1 MSELFHVS
9 SAPHVRA
16 KTSTQK
22 VMLWVIIA
30 LLPTTCF
37 GIYNFGANALVLLL
51 ATVTSCVVSET
62 LFNLVLKKKNTI
74 SDLSAVVT
82 GMILALNMPVNFP
95 IWMAIIGG
103 AFAIIVVKMLF
114 GGLGQNFMNPALAGR
129 CFLLIAFT
137 SEMSNFV
144 TDTYTGA
151 TPLAQLK
158 AQGGAV
164 LSFVQKEMP
173 GKIDIFD
180 FPSLFIGN
188 HGGTIGETSALCLL
202 IGAAILVATKVI
214 SLRIP
219 VAYLGSFA
227 VLMFFFGDRG
237 LTASEVAA
245 QLAAGTAISDVAY
258 GAALYVLAQLLSGGI
273 MFGAFFMATD
283 YATSPITKKG
293 QILFGICCGVL
304 TFLFRTIGGT
314 PEGVSYAI
322 ILSNLLV
329 PLIEKITIPRAFGVV
344 KVKKEGK

>member
-16 KTSTQK
+16 KTSTQQ

-37 GIYNFGANALVLLL
+37 GIYNFGAGALVLLL

-62 LFNLVLKKKNTI
+62 VFNLILKKKNTI

-82 GMILALNMPVNFP
+82 GMILALNMPVTLP

-144 TDTYTGA
+144 TDAYTAA
-151 TPLAQLK
+151 TPLAELK
-158 AQGGAV
+158 ATKGIIAPWNNYQ
-164 LSFVQKEMP
+164 LTDM
-173 GKIDIFD
+173 
-180 FPSLFIGN
+180 FIGTTP
-188 HGGTIGETSALCLL
+188 GTIGETSTLCLL
-202 IGAAILVATKVI
+202 IGAAILVAVKVI

-219 VAYLGSFA
+219 LAYLGSFA
-227 VLMFFFGDRG
+227 VLMFFFGDRQFSI
-237 LTASEVAA
+237 AEI
-245 QLAAGTAISDVAY
+245 AAGSADFGTLFVNA
-258 GAALYVLAQLLSGGI
+258 GTYVLAQLMCGGI

-283 YATSPITKKG
+283 YATTPITKKG

-329 PLIEKITIPRAFGVV
+329 PLIEKFTVPRAFGVV
-344 KVKKEGK
+344 KAKKEGK

>member
-16 KTSTQK
+16 KTSTQQ

-37 GIYNFGANALVLLL
+37 GIYNFGFRALLL
-51 ATVTSCVVSET
+51 VVATVLSCVVSET
-62 LFNLVLKKKNTI
+62 VYNLIAKKKNTI
-74 SDLSAVVT
+74 NDLSAVVT
-82 GMILALNMPVNFP
+82 GMILALNMPSTFP
-95 IWMAIIGG
+95 IWMAVIGG

-144 TDTYTGA
+144 TDAYTFA
-151 TPLAQLK
+151 TPLAELKSTNGIIAPWNNSQL
-158 AQGGAV
+158 V
-164 LSFVQKEMP
+164 DM
-173 GKIDIFD
+173 
-180 FPSLFIGN
+180 FIGTTP
-188 HGGTIGETSALCLL
+188 GTIGETSALCLL
-202 IGAAILVATKVI
+202 IGGAILVATKVI

-219 VAYLGSFA
+219 LAYLGSFA
-227 VLMFFFGDRG
+227 VLMFLFGARAFDP
-237 LTASEVAA
+237 T
-245 QLAAGTAISDVAY
+245 
-258 GAALYVLAQLLSGGI
+258 YVLAQLMAGGI
-273 MFGAFFMATD
+273 MFGAWFMATD
-283 YATSPITKKG
+283 YATTPITKNG

-329 PLIEKITIPRAFGVV
+329 PLIEKITIPNAFGVV

>member
-30 LLPTTCF
+30 MLPTACF
-37 GIYNFGANALVLLL
+37 GIYNFGVRALLL
-51 ATVTSCVVSET
+51 IVATVLSCVLSET
-62 LFNLVLKKKNTI
+62 VFNLIAKKKNTI
-74 SDLSAVVT
+74 GDLSAVVT
-82 GMILALNMPVNFP
+82 GMILALNMPVNLP
-95 IWMAIIGG
+95 IWMAVLGG
-103 AFAIIVVKMLF
+103 VFAIVVVKMLF

-144 TDTYTGA
+144 TDTYTSA
-151 TPLAQLK
+151 TPLAELKSTAGIIAPWNKYQLTD
-158 AQGGAV
+158 
-164 LSFVQKEMP
+164 M
-173 GKIDIFD
+173 
-180 FPSLFIGN
+180 FIGTTP
-188 HGGTIGETSALCLL
+188 GTIGETSALCLL
-202 IGAAILVATKVI
+202 IGAAILVAVKVI

-227 VLMFFFGDRG
+227 VLMFFFGERNFSI
-237 LTASEVAA
+237 TEI
-245 QLAAGTAISDVAY
+245 AAGTADFNTLLTQAGTY
-258 GAALYVLAQLLSGGI
+258 TLAQLLCGGI

-293 QILFGICCGVL
+293 QILYGICCGLL

>member
-16 KTSTQK
+16 KASTQK

-30 LLPTTCF
+30 MLPTAGF
-37 GIYNFGANALVLLL
+37 GIYNFGIRALLL
-51 ATVTSCVVSET
+51 IVATVLSCVLSET
-62 LFNLVLKKKNTI
+62 VFNLIAKKKNTI
-74 SDLSAVVT
+74 GDLSAVVT
-82 GMILALNMPVNFP
+82 GMILALNMPVTLP
-95 IWMAIIGG
+95 IWMAVLGG
-103 AFAIIVVKMLF
+103 AFAIIVVKMFF

-129 CFLLIAFT
+129 CFLLISFT

-144 TDTYTGA
+144 TDTYTAA
-151 TPLAQLK
+151 TPLAELKTTSGIIAPWNKYQL
-158 AQGGAV
+158 
-164 LSFVQKEMP
+164 M
-173 GKIDIFD
+173 DM
-180 FPSLFIGN
+180 FIGTTP
-188 HGGTIGETSALCLL
+188 GTIGETSALCLL
-202 IGAAILVATKVI
+202 IGAAILVAAKVI

-227 VLMFFFGDRG
+227 VLMFFFGERKFSI
-237 LTASEVAA
+237 AEI
-245 QLAAGTAISDVAY
+245 AAGTADVNTLLTQAGTY
-258 GAALYVLAQLLSGGI
+258 TLAQLLCGGI

-293 QILFGICCGVL
+293 QILFGICCGLL

-329 PLIEKITIPRAFGVV
+329 PLIEKITVPRAFGVV

>member
-16 KTSTQK
+16 KASTQK

-30 LLPTTCF
+30 MLPTAGF
-37 GIYNFGANALVLLL
+37 GIYNFGIRALLL
-51 ATVTSCVVSET
+51 IVATVLSCVLSET
-62 LFNLVLKKKNTI
+62 VFNLIAKKKNTI
-74 SDLSAVVT
+74 GDLSAVVT
-82 GMILALNMPVNFP
+82 GMILALNMPVTLP
-95 IWMAIIGG
+95 IWMAVLGG
-103 AFAIIVVKMLF
+103 VFAIVVVKMLF
-114 GGLGQNFMNPALAGR
+114 GGLGQNFMNPALGGR

-137 SEMSNFV
+137 AEMSNFV
-144 TDTYTGA
+144 TDTYTAA
-151 TPLAQLK
+151 TPLAELKTTSGIIAPWNKYQL
-158 AQGGAV
+158 
-164 LSFVQKEMP
+164 M
-173 GKIDIFD
+173 DM
-180 FPSLFIGN
+180 FIGTTP
-188 HGGTIGETSALCLL
+188 GTIGETSALCLL
-202 IGAAILVATKVI
+202 IGAAILVAAKVI

-227 VLMFFFGDRG
+227 VLMFFFGERKFSI
-237 LTASEVAA
+237 AEI
-245 QLAAGTAISDVAY
+245 AAGTADVNTLLTQAGTY
-258 GAALYVLAQLLSGGI
+258 TLAQLLCGGI

-293 QILFGICCGVL
+293 QILFGICCGLL

-329 PLIEKITIPRAFGVV
+329 PLIEKITVPRAFGVV

>member
-16 KTSTQK
+16 KTSTQN

-30 LLPTTCF
+30 MIPTAVF
-37 GIYNFGANALVLLL
+37 GIWNFGFRALLL
-51 ATVTSCVVSET
+51 IVATVLSCVVSET
-62 LFNLVLKKKNTI
+62 VFNLIVKKKNTI
-74 SDLSAVVT
+74 GDLSAVVT
-82 GMILALNMPVNFP
+82 GMILALNMPVTLP
-95 IWMAIIGG
+95 VWMAVLGG
-103 AFAIIVVKMLF
+103 VFSIVVVKMLF

-129 CFLLIAFT
+129 CFLLLSFT
-137 SEMSNFV
+137 SEMNNFV
-144 TDTYTGA
+144 TDAYSGA
-151 TPLAQLK
+151 TPLAQLS
-158 AQGGAV
+158 AQKGILFTYATDAKLDV
-164 LSFVQKEMP
+164 T
-173 GKIDIFD
+173 DI
-180 FPSLFIGN
+180 PNLFIGA

-214 SLRIP
+214 SVRIP
-219 VAYLGSFA
+219 FAYLGTFS
-227 VLMFFFGDRG
+227 VLMLFFGTRG
-237 LTASEVAA
+237 VATGEVAEK
-245 QLAAGTAISDVAY
+245 LASGAITFDALLT
-258 GAALYVLAQLLSGGI
+258 GALTFVLVHLLSGGI

-304 TFLFRTIGGT
+304 TFLFRNIGAA

-329 PLIEKITIPRAFGVV
+329 PLIEKITVPRAFGVV

>member
-16 KTSTQK
+16 KTSTQQ

-37 GIYNFGANALVLLL
+37 GIYNFGVRALLL
-51 ATVTSCVVSET
+51 VVATVLSCVVSET
-62 LFNLVLKKKNTI
+62 VYNLIAKKKNTI

-82 GMILALNMPVNFP
+82 GMILALNMPSTFP
-95 IWMAIIGG
+95 IWMAVLGG

-144 TDTYTGA
+144 TDVYTSA
-151 TPLAQLK
+151 TPLAELKTTNGVIAPWNNYQLTD
-158 AQGGAV
+158 
-164 LSFVQKEMP
+164 M
-173 GKIDIFD
+173 
-180 FPSLFIGN
+180 FIGTTP
-188 HGGTIGETSALCLL
+188 GTIGETSAVCLL
-202 IGAAILVATKVI
+202 IGGAILVATKVI

-219 VAYLGSFA
+219 LAYLGSFA
-227 VLMFFFGDRG
+227 ALMFLFGAR
-237 LTASEVAA
+237 AF
-245 QLAAGTAISDVAY
+245 DVN
-258 GAALYVLAQLLSGGI
+258 YVLAQLMCGGI
-273 MFGAFFMATD
+273 MFGAWFMATD
-283 YATSPITKKG
+283 YATTPITKNG

-329 PLIEKITIPRAFGVV
+329 PLIEKITIPNAFGVV
-344 KVKKEGK
+344 KAKKEGK

>member
-16 KTSTQK
+16 KTSTQQ

-37 GIYNFGANALVLLL
+37 GIYNFGVRALILLV
-51 ATVTSCVVSET
+51 ATVLSCVVAET
-62 LFNLVLKKKNTI
+62 VFNLVTKRKNTI

-82 GMILALNMPVNFP
+82 GMILALNMPVNLP
-95 IWMAIIGG
+95 VWEAMLGG
-103 AFAIIVVKMLF
+103 GFAIFVVKMLF

-137 SEMSNFV
+137 SDMSNFV
-144 TDTYTGA
+144 TDAYTAA
-151 TPLAQLK
+151 TPLAELK
-158 AQGGAV
+158 ATNGIIAPWNNYQ
-164 LSFVQKEMP
+164 LM
-173 GKIDIFD
+173 DM
-180 FPSLFIGN
+180 FIGTTP
-188 HGGTIGETSALCLL
+188 GTIGETSVLCLL
-202 IGAAILVATKVI
+202 IGAAILVAVKVI

-219 VAYLGSFA
+219 LAYLGSFA
-227 VLMFFFGDRG
+227 VLMFFFGDRKFSI
-237 LTASEVAA
+237 AEVAA
-245 QLAAGTAISDVAY
+245 GSTDMGTLFVNAGT
-258 GAALYVLAQLLSGGI
+258 YVLAQLMCGGI

-283 YATSPITKKG
+283 YATTPITKKG

-322 ILSNLLV
+322 IISNLLV